1 MKIITMQRL
10 TLDGK
15 PVYPDDPIEKDWWC
29 VIETEEEKLVYDMF
43 VKNISSNIQSEELTR
58 LWNTLVKHAGQD
70 KGVSWGD
77 DDVVGAAGRR
87 RGGRGRGAWRGRGG
101 PPAACSG
108 KGRLHVDEAA
118 EGGDSVDGASSGS
131 LAASSGRGN

>member
-15 PVYPDDPIEKDWWC
+15 PVYSDEPIEKDWWC
-29 VIETEEEKLVYDMF
+29 VIETDEEKIVYDMF
-43 VKNISSNIQSEELTR
+43 VKNISSNIQSEALTN

-77 DDVVGAAGRR
+77 DDIYGYISPNEQAPEIKETFKDG
-87 RGGRGRGAWRGRGG
+87 
-101 PPAACSG
+101 
-108 KGRLHVDEAA
+108 
-118 EGGDSVDGASSGS
+118 EGDIWV
-131 LAASSGRGN
+131 RIQ